1 MNREQKEHI
10 KQDVQ
15 AVENAK
21 TDETAKEAALL
32 LRNDLFRIG
41 EHSRRDRKEALDLV
55 NRTNIYD
62 RAANP
67 NLPKITLIND
77 DQFPNVKSGTEI
89 RYKDRTVLEGYRPQ
103 GQDTRK
109 AQALPEAQTSEQES
123 LQKKQRQ
130 SNPPIAVS
138 ERDR

>member
-89 RYKDRTVLEGYRPQ
+89 RYKDRTVLEGYIPQ
-103 GQDTRK
+103 SQDTRK
-109 AQALPEAQTSEQES
+109 AQALPEAQTSEPES

-130 SNPPIAVS
+130 SNPPIAVG